1 MRKLLLIALL
11 FLSIVFISF
20 SFSELENMLET
31 LQHSS
36 IWFLLLAVVIQI
48 GWIFNEALIYQS
60 LYRLMGLRESLS
72 RLALLMVAGNFV
84 NIIAPTGGMSSM
96 AVFVDDAARRGHP
109 RGRAAAASALF
120 LLLDYAAFLVVLTL
134 GLIVLVR
141 RNELNAGE
149 ISASILMFGL
159 SIAFGVLIYIGSRSG
174 KQLGQMLAWGT
185 RLVNVLTRP
194 FIKRDYLHETRAH
207 EFAAE
212 IAEGLSIL
220 HGKPRG
226 LAKPYLLALLGKT
239 LQIIILMLTF
249 LDFRVQFSIGTLIA
263 GFSTAYLFLII
274 SPTPSGVGVVEGILP
289 LALTSLRVPWEQA
302 VITTLAYRAVT
313 FWFPLALGGP
323 ALRLLQR
330 TLPSTTP
337 KETAQ

>member
-1 MRKLLLIALL
+1 MRKLFFVAIL

-20 SFSELENMLET
+20 SFSELQNVLET

-36 IWFLLLAVVIQI
+36 IGFLLLAVLIQI

-60 LYRLMGLRESLS
+60 LYRLMGLRETLQ
-72 RLALLMVAGNFV
+72 RLALLAVAGNFV
-84 NIIAPTGGMSSM
+84 NIVAPTGGMSSM
-96 AVFVDDAARRGHP
+96 AVFVDDAARRGHA

-120 LLLDYAAFLVVLTL
+120 LLLDYAAFLVVLSL
-134 GLIVLVR
+134 GIVVLIR
-141 RNELNAGE
+141 RDELNTGE
-149 ISASILMFGL
+149 VLASALMFGL
-159 SIAFGVLIYIGSRSG
+159 ALAFGALVYIGSRSG
-174 KQLGQMLAWGT
+174 RQLGQVLTWGA
-185 RLVNVLTRP
+185 RLVNALTQP
-194 FIKRDYLHETRAH
+194 FIKRDYLHEARAR

-220 HGKPRG
+220 RGKPSG
-226 LAKPYLLALLGKT
+226 LLKPYLLALLGKA
-239 LQIIILMLTF
+239 LQIVILMLTF
-249 LDFRVQFSIGTLIA
+249 LDFRVQFSAGTLIA

-302 VITTLAYRAVT
+302 VISTLAYRAVT
-313 FWFPLALGGP
+313 FWLPFALGGP

-330 TLPSTTP
+330 TSPQP
-337 KETAQ
+337 

>member
-1 MRKLLLIALL
+1 MRKILIIILL
-11 FLSIVFISF
+11 VFTIIFIFF
-20 SFSELENMLET
+20 SFSELENVLET
-31 LQHSS
+31 LRHISL
-36 IWFLLLAVVIQI
+36 WFLMLAVLIQI
-48 GWIFNEALIYQS
+48 GWIFNEALIYKK
-60 LYRLMGLRESLS
+60 LYRLMGVHESLW
-72 RLALLMVAGNFV
+72 RLTLLSVAGNFV
-84 NIIAPTGGMSSM
+84 NIVAPTGGMSSM
-96 AVFVDDAARRGHP
+96 AVFVDDAARRGHQ

-134 GLIVLVR
+134 GLVVLVR

-159 SIAFGVLIYIGSRSG
+159 ATAFAILVYVGSHSG
-174 KQLGQMLAWGT
+174 RLLGRLLSWGA
-185 RLVNVLTRP
+185 RLVNAIARP
-194 FIKRDYLHETRAH
+194 FIKRDYLHEARAH

-220 HGKPRG
+220 RGQPRG
-226 LAKPYLLALLGKT
+226 LIKPYLLALLGKA
-239 LQIIILMLTF
+239 LQIFILMLTF

-302 VITTLAYRAVT
+302 VIATVAYRAVT
-313 FWFPLALGGP
+313 FWLPLALGGP
-323 ALRLLQR
+323 ALRLLQH
-330 TLPSTTP
+330 TSPP
-337 KETAQ
+337 AKETNS